1 VNGLFWGAESVS
13 AMDLIAA
20 NWEAMEVAIARV
32 LRWNENGEVRVRVL
46 VLRLLLLRFGSHSN
60 VEERQRREV
69 LMWRSRV

>member
-32 LRWNENGEVRVRVL
+32 LWWKEDWEIRVS
-46 VLRLLLLRFGSHSN
+46 VLRLLLVRFGSHSN
-60 VEERQRREV
+60 VDERQRRREV
-69 LMWRSRV
+69 CNVAQ